1 MSTTT
6 LPAVTPI
13 RRSSIRRYRGHW
25 AVITGAARA
34 EGLGYAFARQAA
46 AEGMHVVVV
55 DVAGPEL
62 EARAA
67 ELRAEFGVEA
77 RAAVCDLSTP
87 GPWPGLDEALE
98 GVEVALLVCN
108 HMYTPADT
116 PEILDMAVDVH
127 HRMLDINARAYAT
140 LMHRLGNEMRARGR
154 GSIVVVSS
162 GAGLTSA
169 PYTGAYAANKAFQIA
184 LGEALWVELNG
195 TGVDVLVMVGGLMR
209 TQGSSLDQYPQWLV
223 AEPDAVVRE
232 VYGALGRK
240 HMIIPGFANRM
251 FTLAQTRLSSR
262 RRTVRAIGRFQASG
276 LGK

>member
-13 RRSSIRRYRGHW
+13 RRNSIRRYRGNW
-25 AVITGAARA
+25 AVITGAARS

-46 AEGMHVVVV
+46 AEGMHVILV
-55 DVAGPEL
+55 DIAEAEL
-62 EARAA
+62 AARAA
-67 ELRAEFGVEA
+67 ELAAEFGVEA
-77 RAAVCDLSTP
+77 RAAVCDLSEP
-87 GPWPGLDEALE
+87 GPWPELETALA
-98 GVEVALLVCN
+98 GVDVDLLACN
-108 HMYTPADT
+108 HMYTPPDA
-116 PEILDMAVDVH
+116 PEILDMAIDVH

-140 LMHRLGNEMRARGR
+140 LMHRIGNDMRSRGR
-154 GSIVVVSS
+154 GSIIVVSS

-184 LGEALWVELNG
+184 LGEALWFELRD
-195 TGVDVLVMVGGLMR
+195 TGVEVLVMIGGLMR
-209 TQGSSLDQYPQWLV
+209 TQGDALDAYPRWLV

-262 RRTVRAIGRFQASG
+262 RRTVQAIGRFQASG